1 MIGPVPCATGAR
13 FLDDFFRPRHPRL
26 VFFLLG
32 PSVVVIADSAVG
44 ESELVA
50 IGGMFTFAVSL
61 GSSFRE
67 TCTLSAS
74 NREPFTSGREEEE
87 GDERTDEGEEEGEGM
102 GIASFPLTSP

>member
-1 MIGPVPCATGAR
+1 MIGPAPCATEAR

-32 PSVVVIADSAVG
+32 PSVVVIADSGAG

-50 IGGMFTFAVSL
+50 TSGMFAFAVSL

-67 TCTLSAS
+67 ACTLSAS
-74 NREPFTSGREEEE
+74 TREPFASGREEDEE
-87 GDERTDEGEEEGEGM
+87 DERADEEEEEGKGT